1 MATKIICRA
10 SDCIFWEDK
19 LCTSEEIIYDP
30 EEGCLTYEVLD
41 DLVDLG
47 DEEDEW
53 EDDELVDDAEEE
65 EDLTWDDDEDLFLD
79 EDIDTDEDEDDDEDD
94 WKL

>member
-41 DLVDLG
+41 DLVDLTE
-47 DEEDEW
+47 EEDEW
-53 EDDELVDDAEEE
+53 EDDELLDDEEE
-65 EDLTWDDDEDLFLD
+65 EDEELAWDDEDDEDLFL
-79 EDIDTDEDEDDDEDD
+79 EDDLDTEDDDRD
-94 WKL
+94 WRL

>member
-10 SDCIFWEDK
+10 TDCIFWEDK

-53 EDDELVDDAEEE
+53 EDDELIDDADEDEE
-65 EDLTWDDDEDLFLD
+65 LAWDDDDDDLFMD
-79 EDIDTDEDEDDDEDD
+79 DDFEGDDDEDD
-94 WKL
+94 ERDWRL

>member
-41 DLVDLG
+41 DMVELDEE
-47 DEEDEW
+47 EEDEW
-53 EDDELVDDAEEE
+53 DDDELIDDDEDEDAD
-65 EDLTWDDDEDLFLD
+65 EDLWDDEDLF
-79 EDIDTDEDEDDDEDD
+79 EDDDLDD
-94 WKL
+94 DKWRF

>member
-41 DLVDLG
+41 DLVDLSE
-47 DEEDEW
+47 EEDEW
-53 EDDELVDDAEEE
+53 EDEELLDEDEEE
-65 EDLTWDDDEDLFLD
+65 EEELAWDDEDDEDLFLD
-79 EDIDTDEDEDDDEDD
+79 DDMDTEDDDRD
-94 WKL
+94 WRL

>member
-41 DLVDLG
+41 DLVNL
-47 DEEDEW
+47 EEEEW
-53 EDDELVDDAEEE
+53 EDDELAEEE
-65 EDLTWDDDEDLFLD
+65 DEEELDWDEEEDEDIFLD
-79 EDIDTDEDEDDDEDD
+79 EDEEFRDDDDDD
-94 WKL
+94 WLP

>member
-47 DEEDEW
+47 EDEDEW
-53 EDDELVDDAEEE
+53 EDDELIDEEEDEEE
-65 EDLTWDDDEDLFLD
+65 ELAWDEDEDEDLFLD
-79 EDIDTDEDEDDDEDD
+79 EDLESEEDDRD
-94 WKL
+94 WRL

>member
-47 DEEDEW
+47 EEEDEW
-53 EDDELVDDAEEE
+53 EDDELLDEDEE
-65 EDLTWDDDEDLFLD
+65 EDEELAWDDEDDEDLFL
-79 EDIDTDEDEDDDEDD
+79 EDDLDTEDDDRD
-94 WKL
+94 WRL

>member
-41 DLVDLG
+41 DLVEL
-47 DEEDEW
+47 DEEDEDEW
-53 EDDELVDDAEEE
+53 DDDELVDDDDDDESDDDLWDE
-65 EDLTWDDDEDLFLD
+65 EDLF
-79 EDIDTDEDEDDDEDD
+79 EDDDLDD
-94 WKL
+94 DKWRF

>member
-47 DEEDEW
+47 EDEDEW
-53 EDDELVDDAEEE
+53 EDDELIDEDEEE
-65 EDLTWDDDEDLFLD
+65 EEELAWDEDEDEDLFLD
-79 EDIDTDEDEDDDEDD
+79 EDLESEEDDRD
-94 WKL
+94 WRL

>member
-19 LCTSEEIIYDP
+19 LCTSEEIVYDP

-41 DLVDLG
+41 DDMVALG
-47 DEEDEW
+47 EEEWEEDELL
-53 EDDELVDDAEEE
+53 EDEGVEEEDLGWDEEEEE
-65 EDLTWDDDEDLFLD
+65 EDDLFLD
-79 EDIDTDEDEDDDEDD
+79 DDLEEEDDE
-94 WKL
+94 WRL